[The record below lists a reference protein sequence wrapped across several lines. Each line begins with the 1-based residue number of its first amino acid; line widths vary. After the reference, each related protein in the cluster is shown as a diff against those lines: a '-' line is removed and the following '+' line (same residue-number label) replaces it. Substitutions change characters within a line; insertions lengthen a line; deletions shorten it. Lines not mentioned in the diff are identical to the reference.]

1 MSLCGRPA
9 ASSHLT
15 CASASGD
22 RHGCSHHTDDKTEAW
37 ACSANLHQGAE
48 GGPEPGWAVP
58 VATTFVLSGELLP
71 KPPQKSHY
79 ACYHENKL
87 PEVPF
92 WTPRYGSGCSLR
104 DSAGRGLGFTP
115 HPAGASRAPVPASRL
130 PALQSPHRCQ
140 AGWLPESPAHQEISP
155 TKEPAIT
162 EKTSHSRLLQVYARS
177 VFLISTPKCPGF
189 FPFLIQS
196 AQRTSSPS
204 PEQTHSPSLRQP
216 VLLTKADQCL
226 VP

>member
-1 MSLCGRPA
+1 MRLCRWPA

-22 RHGCSHHTDDKTEAW
+22 RHGCSHFTDDKTEAW

-58 VATTFVLSGELLP
+58 IATTFVLSGELLP
-71 KPPQKSHY
+71 KPPQQKSHY

-92 WTPRYGSGCSLR
+92 RTPRYGSGCSLR

-115 HPAGASRAPVPASRL
+115 HPAGASRAPVSASRL
-130 PALQSPHRCQ
+130 PALRLPIGVKQ
-140 AGWLPESPAHQEISP
+140 AGSLCLLLTKISP
-155 TKEPAIT
+155 RKEPAVGEW
-162 EKTSHSRLLQVYARS
+162 EKTSHSRV
-177 VFLISTPKCPGF
+177 T
-189 FPFLIQS
+189 
-196 AQRTSSPS
+196 T
-204 PEQTHSPSLRQP
+204 SLRKISISNKN
-216 VLLTKADQCL
+216 L
-226 VP
+226 